1 MTRAER
7 SDAARNR
14 AAVLAAAD
22 ELFATVPEP
31 ARLSMDDVAAAA
43 GVGKG
48 TLFRAFGNRAG
59 LLQALWQRRYEPL
72 RYAIESG
79 PPPLGPEADPR
90 QRIAA
95 ILDAILVVK
104 LDNRHLTLAVEERSG
119 GTSLYEQPQYQLV
132 HQLLCDLVRAAGGG
146 GDRELLAHL
155 LLAAVRADL
164 LNHLASRR
172 GISRRR
178 LRADLAS
185 AVDLV
190 LEAADASPSSD

>member
-1 MTRAER
+1 
-7 SDAARNR
+7 
-14 AAVLAAAD
+14 
-22 ELFATVPEP
+22 
-31 ARLSMDDVAAAA
+31 
-43 GVGKG
+43 
-48 TLFRAFGNRAG
+48 
-59 LLQALWQRRYEPL
+59 
-72 RYAIESG
+72 
-79 PPPLGPEADPR
+79 
-90 QRIAA
+90 
-95 ILDAILVVK
+95 
-104 LDNRHLTLAVEERSG
+104 LTLAVEERSG

>member
-1 MTRAER
+1 VTRAER

-22 ELFATVPEP
+22 ELFATAAEP

-48 TLFRAFGNRAG
+48 TLFRAFGSRAG
-59 LLQALWQRRYEPL
+59 LVQALWQHRYEPL
-72 RYAIESG
+72 RDAIESG
-79 PPPLGPEADPR
+79 PPPLGPQTDPR

-95 ILDAILVVK
+95 VLDAILIVK

-119 GTSLYEQPQYQLV
+119 GTSLYEQPQYTLV
-132 HQLLCDLVRAAGGG
+132 HELLRDLLRATGRG
-146 GDRELLAHL
+146 GDSELLAHL

-164 LNHLASRR
+164 LDHLARRR

-190 LEAADASPSSD
+190 LEAAGASKPED

>member
-1 MTRAER
+1 
-7 SDAARNR
+7 
-14 AAVLAAAD
+14 
-22 ELFATVPEP
+22 
-31 ARLSMDDVAAAA
+31 MDDVAAAA

-72 RYAIESG
+72 RDAIEGG
-79 PPPLGPEADPR
+79 PPPLGPETDPR

-119 GTSLYEQPQYQLV
+119 GTSLYEQPQYRLV
-132 HQLLCDLVRAAGGG
+132 HQLLCDLVRATGGG
-146 GDRELLAHL
+146 GDSELLAHL

-164 LNHLASRR
+164 VNHLASRR

-178 LRADLAS
+178 LRADLAT

-190 LEAADASPSSD
+190 LKAADASPHPRASRPRRQRTTLNV

>member
-1 MTRAER
+1 VTRAER

-79 PPPLGPEADPR
+79 PPPSARRP
-90 QRIAA
+90 
-95 ILDAILVVK
+95 
-104 LDNRHLTLAVEERSG
+104 T
-119 GTSLYEQPQYQLV
+119 
-132 HQLLCDLVRAAGGG
+132 RAS
-146 GDRELLAHL
+146 
-155 LLAAVRADL
+155 
-164 LNHLASRR
+164 ASRPF
-172 GISRRR
+172 ST
-178 LRADLAS
+178 
-185 AVDLV
+185 
-190 LEAADASPSSD
+190 PSSLSSSTTAI

>member
-1 MTRAER
+1 MTRPQR

-14 AAVLAAAD
+14 AAVLVAAH
-22 ELFATVPEP
+22 ELFATAAAP
-31 ARLSMDDVAAAA
+31 ARLSMVDVAAAA

-72 RYAIESG
+72 RDAIESG
-79 PPPLGPEADPR
+79 PPPLGPETNPR

-104 LDNRHLTLAVEERSG
+104 LDNRHLTLALEERSG
-119 GTSLYEQPQYQLV
+119 GTSLYEQPQYQSV
-132 HQLLCDLVRAAGGG
+132 HRLLRDLLRDAGRGKES
-146 GDRELLAHL
+146 ELRAHL

-164 LNHLASRR
+164 LDHLIGGRGSSRR
-172 GISRRR
+172 Q
-178 LRADLAS
+178 LRAGVA
-185 AVDLV
+185 AVVDLV
-190 LEAADASPSSD
+190 LNESGG

>member
-22 ELFATVPEP
+22 ELFTTATEP
-31 ARLSMDDVAAAA
+31 ARLSMDDVAGAA

-48 TLFRAFGNRAG
+48 TLFRAFGSRAG
-59 LLQALWQRRYEPL
+59 LVQALWQRRYEPL
-72 RYAIESG
+72 RDAIEGG
-79 PPPLGPEADPR
+79 PPPLGPGTGPR
-90 QRIAA
+90 RRIAA
-95 ILDAILVVK
+95 VLDAILVVK

-119 GTSLYEQPQYQLV
+119 GTSLYEQPQYKLV
-132 HQLLCDLVRAAGGG
+132 HQLLSDLLRATGGG
-146 GDRELLAHL
+146 GDNELLAHL

-164 LNHLASRR
+164 LDHLASRR

-190 LEAADASPSSD
+190 LEAAGASPPSD

>member
-72 RYAIESG
+72 RDAIESG
-79 PPPLGPEADPR
+79 PPPLGPETDPR

-104 LDNRHLTLAVEERSG
+104 LDNCHLTLAVEERSG
-119 GTSLYEQPQYQLV
+119 GTSLYEQPQLPIG
-132 HQLLCDLVRAAGGG
+132 AP
-146 GDRELLAHL
+146 
-155 LLAAVRADL
+155 AAVRPPVR
-164 LNHLASRR
+164 HR
-172 GISRRR
+172 GR
-178 LRADLAS
+178 LRQRAARAPVTRGRSSRPSQPPRQPPGDLPTPLARRPRQRGRS
-185 AVDLV
+185 R
-190 LEAADASPSSD
+190 PGGR

>member
-22 ELFATVPEP
+22 ERFTTAAEP
-31 ARLSMDDVAAAA
+31 ARLSMDDVAGAA

-48 TLFRAFGNRAG
+48 TLFRAFGSRAG
-59 LLQALWQRRYEPL
+59 LVQALWQRRYEPL
-72 RYAIESG
+72 RDAIESG
-79 PPPLGPEADPR
+79 PPPLGPGTGPR
-90 QRIAA
+90 RRIAA
-95 ILDAILVVK
+95 VLDAILVVK

-119 GTSLYEQPQYQLV
+119 GTSLYEQPQYKLV
-132 HQLLCDLVRAAGGG
+132 HQLLSDLLRATGGG
-146 GDRELLAHL
+146 GDNELLAHL

-164 LNHLASRR
+164 LDHLASRR

-190 LEAADASPSSD
+190 LEAAGASPPSD

>member
-22 ELFATVPEP
+22 ELFTTATEP

-48 TLFRAFGNRAG
+48 TLFRAFGSRAG
-59 LLQALWQRRYEPL
+59 LVQALWQRTYEPL
-72 RYAIESG
+72 RDAIESG
-79 PPPLGPEADPR
+79 PPPLGPETDPR
-90 QRIAA
+90 QRISAV
-95 ILDAILVVK
+95 LDAILVVK

-119 GTSLYEQPQYQLV
+119 ATSLYEQPQYKLV
-132 HQLLCDLVRAAGGG
+132 HQLLSDLLRATGR
-146 GDRELLAHL
+146 GDDSELLAHL

-164 LNHLASRR
+164 VDHLASRR

-190 LEAADASPSSD
+190 LEAAGASPPSD

>member
-1 MTRAER
+1 
-7 SDAARNR
+7 
-14 AAVLAAAD
+14 
-22 ELFATVPEP
+22 
-31 ARLSMDDVAAAA
+31 MDDVAAAA

-48 TLFRAFGNRAG
+48 TLFRAFGSRAG
-59 LLQALWQRRYEPL
+59 LVQALWQRRYEPL
-72 RYAIESG
+72 RDAIESG
-79 PPPLGPEADPR
+79 PPPLGPETDPR

-95 ILDAILVVK
+95 VLDAILVVK

-119 GTSLYEQPQYQLV
+119 GTSLYEQPQYKLV
-132 HQLLCDLVRAAGGG
+132 HQLLGDLLRATGRG
-146 GDRELLAHL
+146 GDSELLAHL

-164 LNHLASRR
+164 LDHLARRR

-190 LEAADASPSSD
+190 LEAAGASQLSG

>member
-22 ELFATVPEP
+22 ELFTTAAEP
-31 ARLSMDDVAAAA
+31 ARLSMDDVAGAA

-48 TLFRAFGNRAG
+48 TLFRAFGSRAG
-59 LLQALWQRRYEPL
+59 LVQALWQRRYEPL
-72 RYAIESG
+72 RDAIESG
-79 PPPLGPEADPR
+79 PPPLGPGTGPR
-90 QRIAA
+90 RRIAA
-95 ILDAILVVK
+95 VLDAILVVK

-119 GTSLYEQPQYQLV
+119 GTSLYEQPQYKLV
-132 HQLLCDLVRAAGGG
+132 HQLLSDLLRATGGG
-146 GDRELLAHL
+146 GDNELLAHL

-164 LNHLASRR
+164 LDHLASRR

-190 LEAADASPSSD
+190 LKAAGASQLSD

>member
-72 RYAIESG
+72 RDAIESG
-79 PPPLGPEADPR
+79 PPPLGPETDPR

-104 LDNRHLTLAVEERSG
+104 LDNCHLTLAVEERSG
-119 GTSLYEQPQYQLV
+119 GTSLYEQPHYQLV
-132 HQLLCDLVRAAGGG
+132 HQLLCDLLCATGGG
-146 GDRELLAHL
+146 CDSELLADL

-178 LRADLAS
+178 LRAGLAS

-190 LEAADASPSSD
+190 LEAADASPPSD